1 MWSHRD
7 TTAMQYIWVVIIVL
21 AICVFAYVAVFAG

>member
-7 TTAMQYIWVVIIVL
+7 TTAMQYVWLFVILL
-21 AICVFAYVAVFAG
+21 AILGGTMVVFLG